1 MAKKGRGK
9 SGSFGRAI
17 VALPGSVAR
26 GVGSAF
32 MSIIRRGKQRFTV
45 MLIPHSEHK
54 VTNFQINAATLA
66 FLVLLFGGMVIA
78 FFYLSTLFTGTSR
91 KANEASEELQQ
102 AQANL
107 SAVLNEVSDVMQAAE
122 GFDATLQR
130 TMRGLELSGSVGSN
144 SESVSSDGDLAS
156 FLNLE
161 QVSSGELEEVRELER
176 LSSMLEGAIEPLS
189 NIRSVLS
196 SQRQLLASIP
206 NYWPVI
212 GGRGRVTMEFGPNIH
227 PVTNEWYLHKG
238 IDIADSVGV
247 PIVAAANGKVTELGV
262 EPDFGVYVWIRHKY
276 GFRTRYS
283 HLQTVEVAEGE
294 EVVQGSRIGTLGDT
308 GLSTGPHLDF
318 QVWLGTDVVDPAAFL
333 KISNEFQRARSGR

>member
-1 MAKKGRGK
+1 MK
-9 SGSFGRAI
+9 RA
-17 VALPGSVAR
+17 
-26 GVGSAF
+26 
-32 MSIIRRGKQRFTV
+32 RRRFTV

-54 VTNFQINAATLA
+54 VANFQVNAATLG
-66 FLVLLFGGMVIA
+66 FLVILFAAIIGA

-91 KANEASEELQQ
+91 RATEASRELER

-107 SAVLNEVSDVMQAAE
+107 SAVLSEVSDVMKAAE
-122 GFDATLQR
+122 VFDSTLQR
-130 TMRGLELSGSVGSN
+130 TMSGLQLS
-144 SESVSSDGDLAS
+144 SESDGGNENVAGEGDLAS
-156 FLNLE
+156 FLDLE
-161 QVSSGELEEVRELER
+161 QVSPGRVEELRELEQ
-176 LSSMLEGAIEPLS
+176 LATMLQSAVEPLS

-196 SQRQLLASIP
+196 SQRELLSSIP
-206 NYWPVI
+206 NFWPVM

-227 PVTNEWYLHKG
+227 PITNEWYLHKG

-262 EPDFGVYVWIRHKY
+262 EPDFGLYVWVRHKY

-283 HLQTVEVAEGE
+283 HLQTVEVSEGE
-294 EVVQGSRIGTLGDT
+294 EIVQGRRIGTLGDS

-333 KISNEFQRARSGR
+333 KISNEFQRAR